1 MVKRGQREI
10 VLAVKAANLLK
21 FALLLWIRNGK
32 RVTVMVKSPS
42 NKGGFRRRNIFFGTQ
57 AKLGLESLKRAYI
70 QSAIDFKKFR
80 RYLFYLIETPPIHHS
95 SLEIMK
101 HI

>member
-80 RYLFYLIETPPIHHS
+80 RYFLSH
-95 SLEIMK
+95 
-101 HI
+101 